1 MLPDADRYVTE
12 HQKFVCE
19 PATKLRMNPQLA
31 NWMLAKTPEYIKHPE
46 IMTDQY
52 FTLNTGAKI
61 PALGLGTW
69 QSDPGRE
76 FLPVLRC

>member
-1 MLPDADRYVTE
+1 MLS
-12 HQKFVCE
+12 
-19 PATKLRMNPQLA
+19 
-31 NWMLAKTPEYIKHPE
+31 KTPEYIKHPQ
-46 IMTDQY
+46 IMADQY

-76 FLPVLRC
+76 FVLNAMTWL